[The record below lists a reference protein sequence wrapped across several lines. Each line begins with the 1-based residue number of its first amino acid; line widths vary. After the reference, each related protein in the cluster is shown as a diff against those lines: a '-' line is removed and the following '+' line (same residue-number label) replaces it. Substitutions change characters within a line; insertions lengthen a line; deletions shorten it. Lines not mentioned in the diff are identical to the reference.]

1 MGVVNRAISRG
12 EVYWVNL
19 DPVVGREIQK
29 PRPALVVSPDDL
41 NQALPRVIIA
51 PLTSAGRPMG
61 CRPVVTFQGKSAR
74 ILLDQLRCVDKIRL
88 GKKMGKVDV
97 KAWHGVLLEM
107 LA

>member
-19 DPVVGREIQK
+19 DPVVGSEVQK
-29 PRPALVVSPDDL
+29 TRPALVVSPDDL

-61 CRPVVTFQGKSAR
+61 CRLEVTFQGNSAR

-88 GKKMGKVDV
+88 GKKMGKIDA
-97 KAWHGVLLEM
+97 KAWHSVLMEM